1 MLIIVE
7 WNEDGIEPGLNLN
20 RAPILFY
27 FILGGKTLELKI
39 LQIQNKTISRTSLKI
54 SDKKKPDKKII
65 SKLRTNQH
73 G

>member
-1 MLIIVE
+1 MKME
-7 WNEDGIEPGLNLN
+7 LNQVLTWTK
-20 RAPILFY
+20 LQFY
-27 FILGGKTLELKI
+27 FILFWGGNTLELKI

>member
-1 MLIIVE
+1 MKVE
-7 WNEDGIEPGLNLN
+7 LNLV
-20 RAPILFY
+20 LTWTELQFY
-27 FILGGKTLELKI
+27 FILRGKTLELKI